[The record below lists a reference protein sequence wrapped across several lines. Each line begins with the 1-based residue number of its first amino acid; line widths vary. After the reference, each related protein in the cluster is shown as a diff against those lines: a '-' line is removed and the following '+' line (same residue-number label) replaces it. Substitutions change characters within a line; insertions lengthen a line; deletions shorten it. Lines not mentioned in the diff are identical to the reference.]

1 MHFFFR
7 NKKCDVTQFN
17 KGDRVECIRTGKY
30 VRKHERGNILAVFP
44 ESNIAAVKWDDK
56 GIFKHSC
63 GDRCE
68 WGYGTFIR
76 AEDIQKIKEE

>member
-1 MHFFFR
+1 MHFLFL

-17 KGDRVECIRTGKY
+17 KGDRVECIRTGEY
-30 VRKHERGNILAVFP
+30 VRKHERGTILAVFHAK
-44 ESNIAAVKWDDK
+44 IAAVEWDNGD
-56 GIFKHSC
+56 IFRHSC